1 MKKIYLITVL
11 TLLISSLSNSQSIPN
26 NGFETWTN
34 TSGYNIPASWGTMN
48 PYTTSTSI
56 YTCTKGT
63 PGITGSTAAYI
74 KLVSKSVT
82 GMGIVPGMAVSG
94 VLNSDKTYDSGFSF
108 NYRPT
113 SLNGSW
119 QYMGSG
125 SDVGFVKILMT
136 RINPTTLLTE
146 TIGSGIYNLSGMV
159 MSWTTFSIPITYTTA
174 DTPDHCQIVLS
185 SSGST
190 PVANSYLYVDNLNF
204 TMPLKVNEFNI
215 NNVEIY
221 PNPSK
226 GIISIDYS
234 KVNDKVQNIE
244 VIDMIG
250 NKVINDLPNENQLS
264 KLNIDFL
271 SNGIYLL
278 KIKTENGDITKKII
292 KQ

>member
-1 MKKIYLITVL
+1 M
-11 TLLISSLSNSQSIPN
+11 LLIMTISYSQSIPN

-204 TMPLKVNEFNI
+204 TMPLKVNEFDT
-215 NNVEIY
+215 NNVDIY